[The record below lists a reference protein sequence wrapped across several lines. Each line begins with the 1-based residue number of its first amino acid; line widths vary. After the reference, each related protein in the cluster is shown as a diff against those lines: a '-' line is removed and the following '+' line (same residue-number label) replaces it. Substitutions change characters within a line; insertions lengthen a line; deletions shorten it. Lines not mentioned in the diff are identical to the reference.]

1 MVIVRILVLVA
12 IILLPS
18 IEAVAQVQATRPN
31 NRNTHEDL

>member
-18 IEAVAQVQATRPN
+18 IEAVAQVQAKTK
-31 NRNTHEDL
+31 